1 MQLFNVFTCLA
12 LAVAVF
18 AKEPP
23 TELEIEVTYTP
34 EDCPITA
41 APGDSL
47 DVHYTGTLFTNGNK
61 FDSSRDRGQ
70 PFTLRLGAGQVI
82 AGWDE
87 GLRGMCLNEKRI
99 LTIPAAKAYGSR
111 GFGSIIPPNSVLVFD
126 VELVGLESGPNRQEL

>member
-23 TELEIEVTYTP
+23 TELEIEVTYKP

-87 GLRGMCLNEKRI
+87 GLRGYVPERE
-99 LTIPAAKAYGSR
+99 AYPHYSR
-111 GFGSIIPPNSVLVFD
+111 SEGIWFSWIWQHHPT
-126 VELVGLESGPNRQEL
+126 